1 MHLFLLMLQRV
12 NVLSTFRELGTDRQR
27 RETMIALASTQMLV
41 QLSSMPIAMTIPS
54 VARHFDVEVSQA
66 AWMIIIRLL
75 MLGST
80 VFLAARMGEKF
91 GHVRVFL
98 LGAIVMI
105 VGSVLSS
112 VALSLNQL
120 ILWSGVVGVGGAM
133 ITANSNA
140 LLAIVFTPE
149 ERGRA
154 FSVPVVSARIG
165 TLVGLVVFGVFLQF
179 FSAQLGW
186 RLVFLTSLPIGLL
199 ALKTGYPLLKY
210 QAQQFTEQV
219 GNISIN
225 YVGAVLMVVT
235 LGAFVLSGLHIHE
248 GAEAFTTPEALGYHL
263 PMHLLF
269 LALLGLFIVVQ
280 ARSSNPFVD
289 FRYFKKKY
297 FSTAL
302 YSNTTFHF
310 SMLAVTTLIPIMVEN
325 GLGKPPIFVTMVL
338 IPNQL
343 LGLFLPTLAGWVY
356 DRYNPRWLRPG
367 ALASIALGFLLVG
380 IFSTQVAVWG
390 IPLLML
396 PTYIGAN
403 LFNTANNA
411 LVMNTLPEN
420 RSFASGMLETTR
432 QMGHTLGATVGAT
445 VLGLALPV
453 TIAFLPLGESQ
464 SLYREGFRFAALAV
478 VLTIMSGSLVAVFQK
493 MPETM
498 VRRAAPEAVPQPQA
512 TGGDG

>member
-1 MHLFLLMLQRV
+1 MDLFWLMLKRV

-98 LGAIVMI
+98 LGAIVMS

-112 VALSLNQL
+112 VATSLNLL
-120 ILWSGVVGVGGAM
+120 IFWSGVVGVGGAM

-165 TLVGLVVFGVFLQF
+165 TLIGLVLFGVFLQF
-179 FSAQLGW
+179 LSW

-199 ALKTGYPLLKY
+199 ALRTGYPLLKY
-210 QAQQFTEQV
+210 QAQQFTEDV
-219 GNISIN
+219 RNISIN
-225 YVGAVLMVVT
+225 YIGAALMVVT
-235 LGAFVLSGLHIHE
+235 LGAFVLSGLHIHD
-248 GAEAFTTPEALGYHL
+248 GAEAFNTPEALSYHV

-280 ARSSNPFVD
+280 SRSSEPFVD

-325 GLGKPPIFVTMVL
+325 GLGKPPIFVTLVL

-356 DRYNPRWLRPG
+356 DRYNPRWFRPG

-380 IFSTQVAVWG
+380 IFSTHVSVWG

-445 VLGLALPV
+445 VLGLALPAA
-453 TIAFLPLGESQ
+453 IAFLPLGDSQ
-464 SLYREGFRFAALAV
+464 IAYREGFRFAALAV
-478 VLTIMSGSLVAVFQK
+478 VLTILSGSLVAIFQK
-493 MPETM
+493 MPEAM
-498 VRRAAPEAVPQPQA
+498 VRSRAPEAVPQA

>member
-1 MHLFLLMLQRV
+1 
-12 NVLSTFRELGTDRQR
+12 
-27 RETMIALASTQMLV
+27 
-41 QLSSMPIAMTIPS
+41 
-54 VARHFDVEVSQA
+54 
-66 AWMIIIRLL
+66 
-75 MLGST
+75 
-80 VFLAARMGEKF
+80 
-91 GHVRVFL
+91 
-98 LGAIVMI
+98 
-105 VGSVLSS
+105 
-112 VALSLNQL
+112 
-120 ILWSGVVGVGGAM
+120 
-133 ITANSNA
+133 
-140 LLAIVFTPE
+140 
-149 ERGRA
+149 
-154 FSVPVVSARIG
+154 
-165 TLVGLVVFGVFLQF
+165 GVFLQF

-225 YVGAVLMVVT
+225 YIGAVLMVVT

-464 SLYREGFRFAALAV
+464 ALYREGFRFAALAV
-478 VLTIMSGSLVAVFQK
+478 VLTILSGSLVAVFQK

>member
-1 MHLFLLMLQRV
+1 MNLFWLMLRRL

-54 VARHFDVEVSQA
+54 VARHFDVDVSQA

-80 VFLAARMGEKF
+80 VFLAARLGEKF

-98 LGAIVMI
+98 LGAIIMS
-105 VGSVLSS
+105 VGSVFSS
-112 VALSLNQL
+112 VAMSLNQL
-120 ILWSGVVGVGGAM
+120 ILWSAVVGVGGAL

-140 LLAIVFTPE
+140 ILAIVFGAE

-165 TLVGLVVFGVFLQF
+165 SLIGLVLFGVFLQF
-179 FSAQLGW
+179 FSW

-199 ALKTGYPLLKY
+199 ALKTSYPLLKY
-210 QAQQFTEQV
+210 QAQQFTEDV
-219 GNISIN
+219 RNISIN
-225 YVGAVLMVVT
+225 YIGAALMVIT
-235 LGAFVLSGLHIHE
+235 LGTFVLSGLHMHE
-248 GAEAFTTPEALGYHL
+248 GAEAFNTPDALRYHI

-280 ARSSNPFVD
+280 SRSSEPFVD

-302 YSNTTFHF
+302 YSNTSFHF

-325 GLGKPPIFVTMVL
+325 GLGKPPIFVTLVL
-338 IPNQL
+338 MPNQL
-343 LGLFLPTLAGWVY
+343 MGLFLPTLAGWVY

-367 ALASIALGFLLVG
+367 AMASIALGFLLVG
-380 IFSTQVAVWG
+380 IFSAQVAVWG

-396 PTYIGAN
+396 PTYIGSN

-445 VLGLALPV
+445 VLGLALPA

-464 SLYREGFRFAALAV
+464 SWYREGFRFAALAV
-478 VLTIMSGSLVAVFQK
+478 VLTILSGSLVAIFQK
-493 MPETM
+493 MPETTA
-498 VRRAAPEAVPQPQA
+498 RRRTPEAVPQA
-512 TGGDG
+512 SGGDG

>member
-1 MHLFLLMLQRV
+1 MNLFWLTLQRI
-12 NVLSTFRELGTDRQR
+12 NVLSIFRELGTNRQR
-27 RETMIALASTQMLV
+27 RETMIALAATQMLV

-66 AWMIIIRLL
+66 AWMVIIRLL

-91 GHVRVFL
+91 GHVRMFMI
-98 LGAIVMI
+98 GAVVML
-105 VGSVLSS
+105 VGSLLS
-112 VALSLNQL
+112 AAAMSLNQL
-120 ILWSGVVGVGGAM
+120 IFWSGVVGVGGAL

-140 LLAIVFTPE
+140 ILAIVFSPE

-154 FSVPVVSARIG
+154 FSVPVVSARMGSLIG
-165 TLVGLVVFGVFLQF
+165 LALFGVFLQF
-179 FSAQLGW
+179 FSW
-186 RLVFLTSLPIGLL
+186 RLVFLTSIPIGLL

-210 QAQQFTEQV
+210 QAQQFTDDV
-219 GNISIN
+219 RNISIN
-225 YVGAVLMVVT
+225 YLGAALMVVT

-248 GAEAFTTPEALGYHL
+248 GAEGFTTPQALGYHI

-280 ARSSNPFVD
+280 SRSSEPFVD

-325 GLGKPPIFVTMVL
+325 GLGKSPIYVTLVL
-338 IPNQL
+338 LPNQL
-343 LGLFLPTLAGWVY
+343 LGLFLPTLAGWFY
-356 DRYNPRWLRPG
+356 DRYNPKWLRPG
-367 ALASIALGFLLVG
+367 GLASIGVGFLLVG
-380 IFSTQVAVWG
+380 AFSTQVAVWG

-396 PTYIGAN
+396 PAYIGSN

-445 VLGLALPV
+445 VLGLALPAA
-453 TIAFLPLGESQ
+453 IAFMPLGESQ
-464 SLYREGFRFAALAV
+464 ASYREGFRFAALAV
-478 VLTIMSGSLVAVFQK
+478 VLIILSGSLVAIFQK
-493 MPETM
+493 MPTPME
-498 VRRAAPEAVPQPQA
+498 RDKRPEAVPQA

>member
-1 MHLFLLMLQRV
+1 MNLFWLTLQRI
-12 NVLSTFRELGTDRQR
+12 NVLSTFRELGTNRQR

-66 AWMIIIRLL
+66 AWMVIIRLL

-80 VFLAARMGEKF
+80 VFLAARLGEKF
-91 GHVRVFL
+91 GHVRIFMI
-98 LGAIVMI
+98 GAVVML
-105 VGSVLSS
+105 VGS
-112 VALSLNQL
+112 ALSAAAMNLNQL
-120 ILWSGVVGVGGAM
+120 IFWSGVVGVGGAL

-140 LLAIVFTPE
+140 ILAIVFSPE

-165 TLVGLVVFGVFLQF
+165 SLIGLALFGVFLQF
-179 FSAQLGW
+179 FSW
-186 RLVFLTSLPIGLL
+186 RLVFLTSIPIGLL

-210 QAQQFTEQV
+210 QAQQFTDDV
-219 GNISIN
+219 RNISIN
-225 YVGAVLMVVT
+225 YIGAALMVVT
-235 LGAFVLSGLHIHE
+235 LGTFVLSGLHIHE
-248 GAEAFTTPEALGYHL
+248 GSEAFTTPEALGYHI

-280 ARSSNPFVD
+280 SRSSEPFVD

-325 GLGKPPIFVTMVL
+325 GLGKPPIFVTLVL
-338 IPNQL
+338 LPNQL
-343 LGLFLPTLAGWVY
+343 LGLFLPTLAGWFY

-367 ALASIALGFLLVG
+367 GLASIGVGFLLVG
-380 IFSTQVAVWG
+380 AFSTQVAVWG

-396 PTYIGAN
+396 PAYIGSN

-445 VLGLALPV
+445 VLGLALPAA
-453 TIAFLPLGESQ
+453 IAFMPLGESQ
-464 SLYREGFRFAALAV
+464 ASYREGFRFAALAV
-478 VLTIMSGSLVAVFQK
+478 VLIILSGSFVAIFQK
-493 MPETM
+493 MPTPME
-498 VRRAAPEAVPQPQA
+498 RKKGPEAVPQA

>member
-186 RLVFLTSLPIGLL
+186 RLVFLTSLPIG
-199 ALKTGYPLLKY
+199 
-210 QAQQFTEQV
+210 
-219 GNISIN
+219 
-225 YVGAVLMVVT
+225 
-235 LGAFVLSGLHIHE
+235 
-248 GAEAFTTPEALGYHL
+248 
-263 PMHLLF
+263 
-269 LALLGLFIVVQ
+269 
-280 ARSSNPFVD
+280 
-289 FRYFKKKY
+289 
-297 FSTAL
+297 
-302 YSNTTFHF
+302 
-310 SMLAVTTLIPIMVEN
+310 
-325 GLGKPPIFVTMVL
+325 
-338 IPNQL
+338 
-343 LGLFLPTLAGWVY
+343 
-356 DRYNPRWLRPG
+356 
-367 ALASIALGFLLVG
+367 
-380 IFSTQVAVWG
+380 
-390 IPLLML
+390 
-396 PTYIGAN
+396 
-403 LFNTANNA
+403 
-411 LVMNTLPEN
+411 
-420 RSFASGMLETTR
+420 
-432 QMGHTLGATVGAT
+432 
-445 VLGLALPV
+445 
-453 TIAFLPLGESQ
+453 
-464 SLYREGFRFAALAV
+464 
-478 VLTIMSGSLVAVFQK
+478 
-493 MPETM
+493 
-498 VRRAAPEAVPQPQA
+498 
-512 TGGDG
+512 